1 MKSPLDEIAEAAV
14 DIPEL
19 VRGVC
24 GEVEVEG
31 LERVRL
37 AHAMF
42 IVTGWERVKRKE
54 GWSKLEH
61 RVYVRRGKVKGD
73 DRWLKLTVGI
83 FAGVF
88 GLFEVSK
95 KEPY

>member
-1 MKSPLDEIAEAAV
+1 VKSPLDEIAEASI

-24 GEVEVEG
+24 GAIEVEG

-42 IVTGWERVKRKE
+42 VVAGWERKEEKE

-61 RVYVRRGKVKGD
+61 RVYLRRGKVKGN
-73 DRWLKLTVGI
+73 DRWLRITVGN
-83 FAGVF
+83 FAGIF

-95 KEPY
+95 RKPW